1 MREYLINHY
10 LILQELWINNP
21 TVRVVVICLVTC
33 LLIQCIYYLGI
44 YTRIFRYTRKIRK
57 GKVAFE
63 TTLPPVSVIIC
74 ARNESHNLEQF
85 LPLVLEQDYPQFEVI
100 VVNDRS
106 LDDTEDLLKLM
117 SHRYKHL
124 KTTFIPE
131 RAKFLDTKKIAVSLG
146 IKSASNELLLFTD
159 ADCYPRSK
167 DWLKLM
173 VRNFT
178 ENTQLVLGYGA
189 YEYRKGFLNFLIR
202 FDTLTIGMQYLNIAL
217 GKRAYMGVGR
227 NMGYRQSFF
236 QQTSGFAKHLNLQSG
251 DDDLFI
257 NENSKN
263 GNTRIE
269 IDKQSVT
276 ISKAKESF
284 KQWVAQKSRHLSTAH
299 CYRFKDKCFIGIELV
314 SRAGFYASIIAAA
327 GLSYPYGIMAAAV
340 AFVFRNLI
348 QKVVINRTAK
358 QLGEKKFYL
367 GVTLMDILLPLINL
381 FLHIK
386 RRFAPKSVYKWK

>member
-21 TVRVVVICLVTC
+21 TVRVVVICLVAC

-236 QQTSGFAKHLNLQSG
+236 H
-251 DDDLFI
+251 
-257 NENSKN
+257 
-263 GNTRIE
+263 
-269 IDKQSVT
+269 
-276 ISKAKESF
+276 
-284 KQWVAQKSRHLSTAH
+284 
-299 CYRFKDKCFIGIELV
+299 
-314 SRAGFYASIIAAA
+314 
-327 GLSYPYGIMAAAV
+327 
-340 AFVFRNLI
+340 
-348 QKVVINRTAK
+348 AK
-358 QLGEKKFYL
+358 QRRHRLPCILDCRCRLLLSPAILYL
-367 GVTLMDILLPLINL
+367 RKRCLQLQTVGQESPAGSTVL
-381 FLHIK
+381 F
-386 RRFAPKSVYKWK
+386 A